1 MSLLCGVSLVAQLV
15 NNLPTMQETQV
26 RFLGREDPLEKGM
39 ATRSSILSW
48 RIPGTEEPG
57 GPQPVRWHRVGHSW
71 GLALSFS
78 RARARRPPAAQSAV
92 AAPAAGLC

>member
-1 MSLLCGVSLVAQLV
+1 MVK
-15 NNLPTMQETQV
+15 NLPALWETWIQS
-26 RFLGREDPLEKGM
+26 LDWKDPLEKGM